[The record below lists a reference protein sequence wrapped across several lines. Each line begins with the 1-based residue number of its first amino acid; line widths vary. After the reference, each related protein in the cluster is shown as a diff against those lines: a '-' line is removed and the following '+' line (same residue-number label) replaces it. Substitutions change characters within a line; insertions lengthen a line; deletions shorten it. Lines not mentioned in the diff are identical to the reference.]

1 MNDKKKLDFDFF
13 GQDTSEKNSS
23 ETVEVTEPTP
33 VISSDEK
40 LGFLEYFKNCY
51 SNFVD
56 FSKQYL
62 TQEKPQYLLI
72 VAWLV
77 GVGTVAD
84 RVTGQD
90 YTSWGEVW
98 AVALFGGIISGALIY
113 YIAGWFYNLRIKWSK
128 GRDNIN
134 TSRNIYVFASL
145 PVAIASI
152 TALFFNHISYGSD
165 YFDYYYSDGTTI
177 DGIFLFVAL
186 AAIIYSI
193 RLGYKAARG
202 VLGAQKNR
210 AIGWFV
216 VLPALFYVIVIIA
229 AFASA

>member
-13 GQDTSEKNSS
+13 SQDSSKKNDSK
-23 ETVEVTEPTP
+23 TVEAVEPTSA
-33 VISSDEK
+33 ISSAEN
-40 LGFLEYFKNCY
+40 LSFVEYFKGCY
-51 SNFVD
+51 SDFVG

-62 TQEKPQYLLI
+62 AQEKPRYLLI

-128 GRDNIN
+128 GHENIN

-177 DGIFLFVAL
+177 DGVFLFVAL

-193 RLGYKAARG
+193 RLGYKAATE

-216 VLPALFYVIVIIA
+216 VLPTLFYIVVIVA
-229 AFASA
+229 VFVSV